1 MTTIKIGI
9 YMHFSFCITL
19 KNLNAMSASRK
30 RTNENRQNLIKLQN
44 IFDARLREFD
54 KVKSGILADKRTT
67 AKKLDEAIK
76 AGSATTKMLA
86 TELIKLDD
94 QISEIESHCSNIR
107 LLKNSIS
114 MKNMKEETLMDIKAL
129 NEILAGMT
137 LTDQK
142 EVQNVLNKTERLMT
156 ASSNGEKLIGASL
169 TSVTTG
175 DINTDEV
182 SKLVDERVKNND
194 EEMLVLLGSLPNIP
208 QKQTPNISVETK
220 QNNTS
225 AKE

>member
-1 MTTIKIGI
+1 
-9 YMHFSFCITL
+9 
-19 KNLNAMSASRK
+19 MSASRK
-30 RTNENRQNLIKLQN
+30 RTNENRQNLMKQQN
-44 IFDARLREFD
+44 IFDSRLREFD
-54 KVKSGILADKRTT
+54 KVKSAILVDKRTT
-67 AKKLDEAIK
+67 ARKLDEAIK
-76 AGSATTKMLA
+76 AGSTTINMLA

-175 DINTDEV
+175 DINTVDV
-182 SKLVDERVKNND
+182 SKLVEERVKNND
-194 EEMLVLLGSLPNIP
+194 DEMLVLLGSLPNIP
-208 QKQTPNISVETK
+208 QKQKQGISVETK